1 VSEEMKKISIII
13 LSLIISIATIHSQEI
28 LLPLQENPT
37 IKNFLRM
44 NPDYLFKSSTEAD
57 TLTLPFFDDFSA
69 NTIFPADSI
78 WEDNDVFVNRS
89 FSDRPPTIGA
99 ATFDALDGSG
109 SVYVEAN
116 STGFFADYLTSRP
129 LDLDGIQLSDSLFL
143 SFFYQST
150 GLGDEPELY
159 DSLYLELFSPETEL
173 WYAIWAKNGETKQE
187 FKHIVLNIPDS
198 ASDGAAFYERG
209 FKFRFGNRSSLTGLS
224 DASWASNSDQ
234 WHIDYVHLDTGRF
247 VTDTVITDL
256 AFLARPN
263 YLLKD
268 YTAMPWR
275 HYIVNSVQ
283 MGNSIDFL
291 FYNYHNEQIALTKDI
306 TIKDLV
312 TGTETIILQGAGNNY
327 DSGEHDLDED
337 LDGFFFNTNT
347 GIDEVSFKVETVV
360 NPGPATTDFITHNDT
375 SWYIQDFKDY
385 YAYDDGSSESGY
397 GLGGVPN
404 GKAALKFQNY
414 NFVDSIRG
422 VDIFFNRTIG
432 DANQKY
438 FYLTIWDHDASNNQ
452 PGEILF
458 SQIGVRPEFED
469 SLNKFHRYHLQTE
482 NQEDTAFVVPEIFYV
497 GWKQTTIDMLN
508 IGFDKNTI
516 LDETNNPNIP
526 DPLYFNVAGG
536 WQKSSLKGALMIRPI
551 FSDKALLTVQEPA
564 KRELSFRVYPNPAN
578 NHILFKVDEQSE
590 SYQYGIYDLTG
601 RIISSGTFNN
611 LQLEL
616 NTSNY
621 TNGIYFM
628 KLHSSEGAAG
638 SHKFMVQH

>member
-1 VSEEMKKISIII
+1 MKNISIII

-291 FYNYHNEQIALTKDI
+291 FYNYHNEQIALTKYI

>member
-1 VSEEMKKISIII
+1 MKKISIII